1 MLAPC
6 VGINV
11 LHISE
16 SDAAGGA
23 ARTAYK
29 LHRGLNG
36 SGHHS
41 RMLVGRRVTRD
52 ESVRRLKRSL
62 AWRGADRL
70 CGAILDPLDLQYV
83 FYPSSFG
90 VARDRWFRE
99 ADLLQLHNL
108 HGSYFSYTALP
119 ALTRRRPAVWLLQ
132 DQWAFTG
139 HVAYSLDCERWRDGC
154 GSCPYLAAY
163 PRLRRDRTALLW
175 RLKRSVYR
183 RSRLTLI
190 VPSRWMQELVQ
201 ASPLLRHFPVHRI
214 PHGVDTGVFRP
225 LPKSEARRRLDL
237 PENRRVV
244 LFCASDVNA
253 PRKGLELLAR
263 ALRSLDEAP
272 LLLLA
277 GNGDPPAGVESRSLG
292 AVSDDAVLAQVYAA
306 ADVLAVPAV
315 ADALTQTAIE
325 SIACGTPCVSFDR
338 GGVTDVVRHLETG
351 YQARFGDVSDLARG
365 LLTLLDHADGF
376 GPRCR
381 RAAEDE
387 FSVDLQVRRYVE
399 LYEQVL
405 AEA

>member
-201 ASPLLRHFPVHRI
+201 ASPLLRHFPVQSPGTVSTYPR
-214 PHGVDTGVFRP
+214 TGVSSCSAPQTSTRP
-225 LPKSEARRRLDL
+225 AKAWSSWPARCGRWTRPRCCCSPAMETHPPGSKAVPWGRSPTTPSSRRST
-237 PENRRVV
+237 P
-244 LFCASDVNA
+244 
-253 PRKGLELLAR
+253 
-263 ALRSLDEAP
+263 P
-272 LLLLA
+272 LTC
-277 GNGDPPAGVESRSLG
+277 SRSRP
-292 AVSDDAVLAQVYAA
+292 SR
-306 ADVLAVPAV
+306 
-315 ADALTQTAIE
+315 T
-325 SIACGTPCVSFDR
+325 R
-338 GGVTDVVRHLETG
+338 
-351 YQARFGDVSDLARG
+351 
-365 LLTLLDHADGF
+365 
-376 GPRCR
+376 
-381 RAAEDE
+381 
-387 FSVDLQVRRYVE
+387 
-399 LYEQVL
+399 
-405 AEA
+405 